1 MSYDSISTT
10 GNDDAH
16 LRIVASPLSFF
27 ISYQREVIPQCAEK
41 YATLLSQPQEIM
53 HQDFRKFAT
62 KHMGINSL
70 VLDDV
75 VAAQNQYLN
84 PYILEERQLNVT
96 QMDVFSR
103 LMMDRIIF
111 LGTAIDDYTANT
123 LQAQLLYLD
132 STDPGKDISIYINS
146 PGGSV
151 YAGLGIYDTMQFVQ
165 SDVATTCTGM
175 AASMAAVLLV
185 AGQEGKRAALPHS
198 RVMIHQ
204 PLGGAQGQASDIE
217 ITAREIMKLKK
228 ELYTIISEHSHT
240 EFDKVWADSDRD
252 YWMTASEAMEYGMVD
267 RILSRKG

>member
-1 MSYDSISTT
+1 M
-10 GNDDAH
+10 N
-16 LRIVASPLSFF
+16 P
-27 ISYQREVIPQCAEK
+27 
-41 YATLLSQPQEIM
+41 
-53 HQDFRKFAT
+53 DFRKFAT
-62 KHMGINSL
+62 QKTGINSM

-75 VAAQNQYLN
+75 VAVQNQYLN

-111 LGTAIDDYTANT
+111 LGTSIDDTTANV

-132 STDPGKDISIYINS
+132 SVDSGKDISIYVNS

-151 YAGLGIYDTMQFVQ
+151 YAGLGIYDTMQFIQ
-165 SDVATTCTGM
+165 SPVATICTGM

-185 AGQEGKRAALPHS
+185 AGAEGKRSALPHS

-228 ELYTIISEHSHT
+228 ELYTIIAEHSHT
-240 EFDKVWADSDRD
+240 DFDKVWADSDRD
-252 YWMTASEAMEYGMVD
+252 YWMTAQEAKEYGMID
-267 RILSRKG
+267 RVLSRKA